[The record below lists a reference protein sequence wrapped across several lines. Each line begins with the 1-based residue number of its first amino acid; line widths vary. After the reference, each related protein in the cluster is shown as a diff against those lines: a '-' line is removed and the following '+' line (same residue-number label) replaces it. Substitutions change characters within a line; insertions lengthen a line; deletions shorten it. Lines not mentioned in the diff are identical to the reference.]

1 MARRKNTKISERA
14 LELYTL
20 DVLTTEDKRKN
31 FDALSESEREKKVNG
46 YKQRRKGLF
55 VGYTLDNLHTLC
67 REELNKLRADF
78 NKYLKEIEIAE
89 KNINER
95 EIREIEKQITEL
107 NKQHEKEINK
117 LNRQIENLRN

>member
-1 MARRKNTKISERA
+1 M
-14 LELYTL
+14 
-20 DVLTTEDKRKN
+20 
-31 FDALSESEREKKVNG
+31 NG
-46 YKQRRKGLF
+46 FKQRRKGLF

-67 REELNKLRADF
+67 REELNKLRGHL

-117 LNRQIENLRN
+117 LNRQIENLRNQ